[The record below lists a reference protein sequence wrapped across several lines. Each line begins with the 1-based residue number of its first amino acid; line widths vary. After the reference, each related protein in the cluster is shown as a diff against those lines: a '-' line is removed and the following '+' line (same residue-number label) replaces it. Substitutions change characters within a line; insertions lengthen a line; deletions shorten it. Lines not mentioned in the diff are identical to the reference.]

1 MDDILYIKKR
11 LEEIY
16 SQLVDEVKIIITEHE
31 KTFTLTIILRG
42 VSYFNKEYEID
53 KKIDSVGYV
62 INYINNDIRKV
73 RR

>member
-1 MDDILYIKKR
+1 MDNILYIKKR

>member
-16 SQLVDEVKIIITEHE
+16 SQLVDEVKITITEHE

-62 INYINNDIRKV
+62 INYINDDIRKV